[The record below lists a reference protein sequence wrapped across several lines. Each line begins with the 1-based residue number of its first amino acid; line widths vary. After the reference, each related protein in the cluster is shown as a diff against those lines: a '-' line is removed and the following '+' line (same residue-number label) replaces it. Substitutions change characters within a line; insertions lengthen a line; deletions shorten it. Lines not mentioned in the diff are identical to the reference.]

1 MPEISPNKH
10 LSLAVHLHI
19 YYVDMWE
26 EIKEYLK
33 NIGDYP
39 YDLFVTMVEDNQ
51 ELRDKIT
58 TFHKASKIWVVENR
72 GYDVGPFIHV
82 LNQVD
87 LNDYDYVIKI
97 HSKGTSDK
105 GCRLYIN
112 GVRLTQKLWHQ
123 FLLEG
128 ILRSPKFFQKIMSRF
143 EENPKLGMVG
153 AKKLITSDDKVS
165 ERLRSD
171 VDKQMTE
178 LGFGKPKE
186 IRFIA
191 GTMFMCRAKL
201 LNPIKS
207 KFMLHDFAPTDGSVK
222 DGTLAH
228 VLERILGTSVI
239 AQGYEIQGYDCNLY
253 MILRGIGL
261 SLIRFI
267 YQSKVTKNNVQL
279 IKIYK
284 LPIYSKKIN

>member
-1 MPEISPNKH
+1 MNKI
-10 LSLAVHLHI
+10 LVHCHV
-19 YYVDMWE
+19 YYPHMWAE
-26 EIKEYLK
+26 LK
-33 NIGDYP
+33 NYIQNIAP
-39 YDLFVTMVEDNQ
+39 HPFDLYVTLVEKHSDIIDDVK
-51 ELRDKIT
+51 R
-58 TFHKASKIWVVENR
+58 TFPNAKVEIVENR
-72 GYDVGPFIHV
+72 GYDIGPFIHV

-87 LNDYDYVIKI
+87 LDDYEYVIKI

-112 GVRLTQKLWHQ
+112 GVRLTQKLWHR

-165 ERLRSD
+165 EQLRSD
-171 VDKQMTE
+171 IEKQMKE
-178 LGFGKPKE
+178 MGFAKPKE

-228 VLERILGTSVI
+228 VLERVLGTSVI
-239 AQGYEIQGYDCNLY
+239 AQGYEIQGYDCNLF
-253 MILRGIGL
+253 MILRGIEL
-261 SLIRFI
+261 SLRRFI
-267 YQSKVTKNNVQL
+267 YQSKVTNNGSHLV
-279 IKIYK
+279 KICK